1 MLYVGVFFALLV
13 PRAAR
18 AGRLHSKDL
27 FAGLRHDVPLLMSVI
42 IRVIPLLLAAWGH
55 GLGRHR
61 LSTQRSAHDGNS
73 RPNADQPGNVNRK
86 LHGHWPAIDLQ
97 RDSERW
103 RLVPSKHHV
112 ARLTQACRS
121 DPLAQSSSIP
131 RSLDDVRMLTRSQG
145 DSLALGPT
153 LRRAH
158 QDSRRWA
165 HRIFD
170 LPH

>member
-1 MLYVGVFFALLV
+1 LLV

-42 IRVIPLLLAAWGH
+42 IAVIPLILAAWDMVSVDTGY
-55 GLGRHR
+55 R
-61 LSTQRSAHDGNS
+61 LSVRLTIVTS
-73 RPNADQPGNVNRK
+73 RLNADQRGNVNRK
-86 LHGHWPAIDLQ
+86 LHGHWAAIDLQ

-112 ARLTQACRS
+112 ARLAHACRPG
-121 DPLAQSSSIP
+121 PLAQSSSIP
-131 RSLDDVRMLTRSQG
+131 RSLDDVRVQTRSQG
-145 DSLALGPT
+145 DSLAPGPT